1 MTSDVFRYSPA
12 AWLLAAVLALSACG
26 GGGGSGGGGGGGDGA
41 DPTPNQPEEEV
52 PDRFTEGRTFRV
64 EPGPDATADMV
75 DAMIR
80 LKPRDTLEFG
90 CGYFE
95 LDEGLLIQATENVRV
110 KGCGKDKT
118 VLSFRDSVNVT
129 GLEALNVRGLVVEGI
144 TILDSRLFA
153 FKGVEKI

>member
-26 GGGGSGGGGGGGDGA
+26 VGA
-41 DPTPNQPEEEV
+41 VPAAGRGRRRRRSHPNQPEEEV

-110 KGCGKDKT
+110 KAAARTRRCCRSAT
-118 VLSFRDSVNVT
+118 ASTSPAWRRST
-129 GLEALNVRGLVVEGI
+129 YA
-144 TILDSRLFA
+144 A
-153 FKGVEKI
+153 